1 MSVNDS
7 KTIAIECNSPIY
19 VTPYVTSEPQDS
31 EWGQPAA
38 SYYVFTIAGNR
49 LLGQPI
55 AGVYLPSPLSD
66 IPPVEPLL
74 ALEFEAWDAASDE
87 ALANFE
93 ATLD

>member
-1 MSVNDS
+1 MIASDS
-7 KTIAIECNSPIY
+7 RTMTVEHDAPVY
-19 VTPYVTSEPQDS
+19 VSSEPRDS

-38 SYYVFTIAGNR
+38 SYYVFTMVGSR

-55 AGVYLPSPLSD
+55 AGVYLPSLSSD
-66 IPPVEPLL
+66 LPPIDPLL
-74 ALEFEAWDAASDE
+74 AAELEAWEAASDE